1 MRRRGRKATPACRKV
16 GSVSRVTDAS
26 ASRAVPAR
34 KGAARIADIPPDVL
48 AALNRGELETVT
60 LVEWLAIDMPTLLR
74 HALADVG
81 VSAPATLERAEQLR
95 GEGVTR
101 RLKGIGEALYEEV
114 PEAFGAFAAH
124 RSDMVRAWA
133 AYMLTADG
141 SLELSERLERTR
153 PFAADRTVAV
163 RECAWDSL
171 RPYVA
176 AELDRALELLVPWVH
191 DPDENVRR
199 CAVEGTRPRGVWT
212 SHIERLKREPKLGL
226 PLLEPVRSDPSRYV
240 QRAVANW
247 LNDAS
252 KSRPDWVEAI
262 SARWLAESPTPET
275 AWIVNHA
282 GRTLRKRAA
291 R

>member
-1 MRRRGRKATPACRKV
+1 MTSSADTPNR
-16 GSVSRVTDAS
+16 
-26 ASRAVPAR
+26 R
-34 KGAARIADIPPDVL
+34 KGASRRADIPPDVL
-48 AALNRGELETVT
+48 DGLNRGELETVT

-81 VSAPATLERAEQLR
+81 VEAPLALTRAEEVR

-101 RLKGIGEALYEEV
+101 RLRAIGAALQAEVPAAFEAL
-114 PEAFGAFAAH
+114 ASH

-133 AYMLTADG
+133 AFMLAADDT
-141 SLELSERLERTR
+141 LPLDERLERTKR
-153 PFAADRTVAV
+153 CAADRSVAV
-163 RECAWDSL
+163 RECAWDSF

-176 AELDRALELLVPWVH
+176 RELERGLTLLETWVYDE
-191 DPDENVRR
+191 DPNIRR

-212 SHIERLKREPKLGL
+212 AHIQELKREPWRGL

-252 KSRPDWVEAI
+252 KDQPEWTREVCG
-262 SARWLAESPTPET
+262 RWLQET
-275 AWIVNHA
+275 GSAATEWIVNSA
-282 GRTLRKRAA
+282 MRTLRKREPGDGTAPPPHPDAA
-291 R
+291 LRPTP